1 MDFVSRALCLLV
13 GYLCGCILTA
23 DIVSRRLAGKRVFQL
38 GDGNPGMANVGHC
51 LGTHAAAY
59 TLAGDLGKVILAS
72 IVAGLM
78 FPELES
84 AAVAWA
90 GLGATLGHNY
100 PFWHNF
106 KGGKGVATTCATI
119 VLASPIWGGLSCIM
133 GLAAVLGWG
142 YLCVGAAVI
151 PSAFAVFTLVFG
163 TPDLVFVA
171 LALVALM
178 IPQHWPA
185 IAAIRTGET
194 PKASIATKFRQ
205 KLPWAAHGVSEAG
218 HTAAWM
224 AQRGAQAAEK
234 GAREAGKAVMRA
246 GGAVGGAVGD
256 AVTQAGGA
264 LGDAMS
270 AAGRN
275 SKSKQLGQQNHS
287 EQEEPQ
293 ANPKQRKTIERKRIA
308 AVSRDSHVEWDKM
321 ASAGKPHAKHAAPR
335 PAVPRRA
342 YAEPQ
347 RVRTSR
353 GQYVPRHA
361 ASGGRADDA
370 NRQSVHT
377 ANTRTTGARTNRT
390 STGTAAEVVKADEKF
405 ERFVRAGDKPYTGA
419 VAGGNATERIR
430 ARVAWSGASQAK
442 SELPARRVRKV
453 RRGKTQANS
462 HRPQPYSG
470 YLGASFGFDIGDAP
484 STPWPV
490 EASGSTSAPE
500 AAGPV
505 GPTPTTEDVAAA
517 QEAKRP
523 VLGPGSTQPM
533 VIPKIEAPF
542 NESDPLQRAL
552 TKVQDAHAEEATAQK
567 AAKQAD
573 KASKDNQAQT
583 SAKKNDV
590 PSTVIEKPGNE
601 TNSAG
606 ASSQAEPAS
615 TQKSPEAPDVLGG
628 GSER

>member
-23 DIVSRRLAGKRVFQL
+23 DIVSRRLAGKHVFQL

-72 IVAGLM
+72 VVAGLM

-119 VLASPIWGGLSCIM
+119 VLASPVWGGLSCIM

-151 PSAFAVFTLVFG
+151 PSAFVAFMLAFG

-185 IAAIRTGET
+185 IAAIRTGKT

-234 GAREAGKAVMRA
+234 GAREAGKAVIRA
-246 GGAVGGAVGD
+246 GGAVSDAVGD
-256 AVTQAGGA
+256 AVTQASGA

-275 SKSKQLGQQNHS
+275 QSQQLNEHDHS
-287 EQEEPQ
+287 EQEKPQ
-293 ANPKQRKTIERKRIA
+293 ANPKQRKTLERKRIA
-308 AVSRDSHVEWDKM
+308 AVSRDSHVEWDEV
-321 ASAGKPHAKHAAPR
+321 ANSGKPRAKHTAPR

-347 RVRTSR
+347 RVRTNRS
-353 GQYVPRHA
+353 QYVPRHA
-361 ASGGRADDA
+361 TPSGEASNAGHQAIRSEG
-370 NRQSVHT
+370 S
-377 ANTRTTGARTNRT
+377 RTK
-390 STGTAAEVVKADEKF
+390 STVAGTTAEVVQVDQKF
-405 ERFVRAGDKPYTGA
+405 ERFVRAGDKPHTTTA
-419 VAGGNATERIR
+419 DNSNTAER
-430 ARVAWSGASQAK
+430 ARMRAARSGASQ
-442 SELPARRVRKV
+442 SESDLPARRVHKV
-453 RRGKTQANS
+453 RRSKTPANS
-462 HRPQPYSG
+462 HKPYWYGGSTE
-470 YLGASFGFDIGDAP
+470 ASRGFGDGNAP
-484 STPWPV
+484 STPWPIK
-490 EASGSTSAPE
+490 AAGSSSAPE
-500 AAGPV
+500 ATGPV
-505 GPTPTTEDVAAA
+505 GPTPTTDDIAAA
-517 QEAKRP
+517 QKAKRP

-552 TKVQDAHAEEATAQK
+552 TKVQDARAEEAAAQQ
-567 AAKQAD
+567 AAEQAE
-573 KASKDNQAQT
+573 KASEDDQMQA
-583 SAKKNDV
+583 SAEKTDQKSRTPSDGEAGTGAPDGTLDSTDSAND
-590 PSTVIEKPGNE
+590 EKAP
-601 TNSAG
+601 G
-606 ASSQAEPAS
+606 ASDPTDKDDGFE
-615 TQKSPEAPDVLGG
+615 G
-628 GSER
+628 